1 MKKVFEN
8 LMQLDTTTRYE
19 IDGTIIV
26 TPEEWHEN
34 EQVCKYPKSYNA
46 RVKVAKNGKTVIRRN
61 DSKSGGALRY
71 EELFCNEVNGVGC
84 RVRRTRDHLI
94 VRITVNRDQT
104 PAQLRRDTHSKY
116 LDGAGW
122 MKGADKVLSE

>member
-1 MKKVFEN
+1 MKQVFEN

-84 RVRRTRDHLI
+84 RVRRTRDHL
-94 VRITVNRDQT
+94 NRDQT

>member
-1 MKKVFEN
+1 MKQVFEN

-71 EELFCNEVNGVGC
+71 E
-84 RVRRTRDHLI
+84 
-94 VRITVNRDQT
+94 
-104 PAQLRRDTHSKY
+104 
-116 LDGAGW
+116 
-122 MKGADKVLSE
+122 